1 MVMVKVYPKY
11 KDSGAPWFGEV
22 PSHWQTLRLGSVL
35 RERKE
40 TNKANDV
47 TKILSVMKDIGVIP
61 YEEKGRVGNKC
72 SEDITRYK
80 IVRPGDIVAN
90 CMNIIIGSV
99 GLSKYTGCLSP
110 VYYVLT
116 PRSQEDDSRFFDYV
130 FKIKSFQL
138 SLVRLGNGILA
149 HRMRIPME
157 LLKCETVPKPPAEEQ
172 RVIVEYLGSFNKIF
186 RRYIREKQKTIKLLN
201 EQKQAVINRAI
212 TKGINPNVRL
222 KSSGFGWMGDAPKH
236 WEVRRLK
243 NFLLEPL
250 KYGANEAAELTDRTP
265 PRYIRIT
272 DIDKNGN
279 LVDSSFR
286 SLPIDIAEPY
296 LLQEGDI
303 LLARSGAT
311 VGKSFLY
318 FNSYGSSAYAGYLI
332 RARINPN
339 IVSFAFFY
347 NYLQSSAYW
356 TWVSLMTI
364 QATIQ
369 NVSAEKYGCLPV
381 PVPPCQEQELILKKI
396 ANDCRPFDELIC
408 ASHKDIEFMREYR
421 IRLISDV
428 VTGKIDVRDIKLPEI
443 EDITDSEQIEEREIS
458 EDLEDTEEVVNAD
471 E

>member
-1 MVMVKVYPKY
+1 MVKVYPKY

-22 PSHWQTLRLGSVL
+22 PSHWQTPRLGSIL

-61 YEEKGRVGNKC
+61 YEEKGKVGNKC

-172 RVIVEYLGSFNKIF
+172 RVIVEYLESFNKIF

-201 EQKQAVINRAI
+201 EQKQIIINHAV
-212 TKGINPNVRL
+212 TKGVNCNVRFIP
-222 KSSGFGWMGDAPKH
+222 SGVDWIGDIPEH
-236 WEVRRLK
+236 WEVRPIKQLLSRMDYGTSK
-243 NFLLEPL
+243 NLSHDGNIRVLTMGNIQDGEIILPDHGSLDLVPDNLLLEHLDLLFNRTNSP
-250 KYGANEAAELTDRTP
+250 ELVGKVGIFRGT
-265 PRYIRIT
+265 IT
-272 DIDKNGN
+272 DNISFASY
-279 LVDSSFR
+279 LVRLRVKLEYNSIWLNF
-286 SLPIDIAEPY
+286 
-296 LLQEGDI
+296 I
-303 LLARSGAT
+303 LNSTYFWSYARSQA
-311 VGKSFLY
+311 L
-318 FNSYGSSAYAGYLI
+318 
-332 RARINPN
+332 
-339 IVSFAFFY
+339 
-347 NYLQSSAYW
+347 
-356 TWVSLMTI
+356 VSLH
-364 QATIQ
+364 QANLNSTR
-369 NVSAEKYGCLPV
+369 YGRMLLPV
-381 PVPPCQEQELILKKI
+381 PPKLEQIEIADHINNKIEEIHQTITAIDWEITLI
-396 ANDCRPFDELIC
+396 
-408 ASHKDIEFMREYR
+408 REYR
-421 IRLISDV
+421 VRLISDA

-443 EDITDSEQIEEREIS
+443 EDITESEPIEES
-458 EDLEDTEEVVNAD
+458 EVSEENEDIEEVVNAD